1 MFSFFPTKNLGAFG
15 DAGAIITN
23 NLKIYK
29 KIKMFF
35 NHGGLKKINTSL
47 MVLIVDLIIFRH

>member
-1 MFSFFPTKNLGAFG
+1 MLKCLGKYKNKFVGTIGDIGYFFPTKIGAFG
-15 DAGAIITN
+15 DAGATITN

-35 NHGGLKKINTSL
+35 NHGG
-47 MVLIVDLIIFRH
+47 